1 MRKNLFVA
9 LLSVLIPAAAM
20 AAEPVTRTPAE
31 AEAVAQMQVMQAY
44 VGSGKRAFI
53 EQQLQLTPEEAEKF
67 WPVYDA
73 HQAALSEFNRRRL
86 DNILAYARVWNSG
99 KIDDA
104 AATALAKEAIAI
116 EKQEAAQLE
125 RTFGKLK
132 RAVPAAKAVR
142 YLQVEAKL
150 RAIVRFDQAAQVPF
164 IPGA

>member
-9 LLSVLIPAAAM
+9 LLSLLVPAAAM
-20 AAEPVTRTPAE
+20 AAEPATRTPAE
-31 AEAVAQMQVMQAY
+31 TEAVAQMQVLQAY

-53 EQQLQLTPEEAEKF
+53 EQQLQLTPEEAERF

-73 HQAALSEFNRRRL
+73 HQAALSEFNRRRM
-86 DNILAYARVWNSG
+86 DNILAYARVWNAG

-132 RAVPAAKAVR
+132 HVVPAVKAVR

-150 RAIVRFDQAAQVPF
+150 RAIVRFEQAAQVPF

>member
-20 AAEPVTRTPAE
+20 AAEPATRTPAE
-31 AEAVAQMQVMQAY
+31 AEAVAQMQVLQAY

-86 DNILAYARVWNSG
+86 ENILAYARVWNSG
-99 KIDDA
+99 KVDDA

-116 EKQEAAQLE
+116 EK
-125 RTFGKLK
+125 
-132 RAVPAAKAVR
+132 
-142 YLQVEAKL
+142 
-150 RAIVRFDQAAQVPF
+150 
-164 IPGA
+164 

>member
-1 MRKNLFVA
+1 MRKRLLVV
-9 LLSVLIPAAAM
+9 LLSALMPVAAM
-20 AAEPVTRTPAE
+20 ANTPSPRTPAE
-31 AEAVAQMQVMQAY
+31 AEAIAQMQVLQAY

-73 HQAALSEFNRRRL
+73 HQAALSELNRRRL
-86 DNILAYARVWNSG
+86 DNILAYARVWNTG
-99 KIDDA
+99 KVDDA

-132 RAVPAAKAVR
+132 RAVPAVKAVR

-150 RAIVRFDQAAQVPF
+150 RAIVRFEQAAQVPF
-164 IPGA
+164 VPGA